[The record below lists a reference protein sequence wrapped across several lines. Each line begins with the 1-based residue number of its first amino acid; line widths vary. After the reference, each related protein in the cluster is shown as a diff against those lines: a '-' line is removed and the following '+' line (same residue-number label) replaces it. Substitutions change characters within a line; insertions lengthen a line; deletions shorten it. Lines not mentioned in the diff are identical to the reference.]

1 MLIPPSTTQVVDESD
16 LEFLELFKGSWF
28 VREEIET
35 GFGVSCDI
43 DNSFMNTIINPMPG
57 KIKYFCDLG
66 YSEIAVNPARMGLMA
81 FLHDTVFQTDSFNR
95 AGQQVVFHWRSKPLS

>member
-1 MLIPPSTTQVVDESD
+1 MLIPPSTTQVVDEAG

-28 VREEIET
+28 VREEIEA
-35 GFGVSCDI
+35 GFGVSFDI

-66 YSEIAVNPARMGLMA
+66 YS
-81 FLHDTVFQTDSFNR
+81 
-95 AGQQVVFHWRSKPLS
+95 

>member
-1 MLIPPSTTQVVDESD
+1 MLIPPSTTQVVGEAG

-35 GFGVSCDI
+35 GFGVSFDI
-43 DNSFMNTIINPMPG
+43 DNSFMNTIIDPMPG

-66 YSEIAVNPARMGLMA
+66 YGEIAVNPARMGLMA
-81 FLHDTVFQTDSFNR
+81 FLHDTVFQADGFNR
-95 AGQQVVFHWRSKPLS
+95 AG